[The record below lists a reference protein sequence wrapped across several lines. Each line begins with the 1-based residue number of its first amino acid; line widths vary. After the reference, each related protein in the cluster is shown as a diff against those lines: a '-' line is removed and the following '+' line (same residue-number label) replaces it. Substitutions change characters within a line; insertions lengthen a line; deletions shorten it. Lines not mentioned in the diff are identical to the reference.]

1 MVNTKFLCVCNAH
14 EFIIYSMA
22 KLEKNSQYFKQKS
35 LLIVNLLKLADLKFH
50 NKASHWIRINYQML
64 ANFLT
69 NNRCNYT
76 LFLTLH
82 ISIYYISGRNW
93 ATGKQK
99 DIVFLKKY

>member
-1 MVNTKFLCVCNAH
+1 
-14 EFIIYSMA
+14 
-22 KLEKNSQYFKQKS
+22 
-35 LLIVNLLKLADLKFH
+35 
-50 NKASHWIRINYQML
+50 ML

-82 ISIYYISGRNW
+82 ISTYIVSRLGLS
-93 ATGKQK
+93 AEKQK

>member
-1 MVNTKFLCVCNAH
+1 MYVTHTNLL
-14 EFIIYSMA
+14 FIING
-22 KLEKNSQYFKQKS
+22 KIRKNSQYFKQKS
-35 LLIVNLLKLADLKFH
+35 LLIVKLLKLADLKFH

-82 ISIYYISGRNW
+82 ISIYIVSRLGLS
-93 ATGKQK
+93 AEKQK